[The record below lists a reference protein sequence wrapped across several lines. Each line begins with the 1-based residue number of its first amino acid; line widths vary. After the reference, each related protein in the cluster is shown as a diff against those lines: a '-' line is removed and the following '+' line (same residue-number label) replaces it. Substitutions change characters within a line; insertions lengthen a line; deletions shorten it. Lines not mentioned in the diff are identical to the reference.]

1 MSEPETVILLRQ
13 DIITTPWSHNIYTI
27 RGIER
32 EEEEE
37 DDEIYLT

>member
-13 DIITTPWSHNIYTI
+13 DIITHHGVTI
-27 RGIER
+27 FIPREREIE

-37 DDEIYLT
+37 DETYLT